1 MAGGV
6 PHVHPDG
13 GAVNVR
19 AEGISVQPWGL
30 RAGRLGLGHFDLQL
44 TIYALLL
51 VACGLL
57 MAFSNSY
64 YDSPS
69 PLQPGSLFTR
79 GLLWLALAMIAYFLA
94 TGLNY
99 TWIRTF
105 GWLLYV
111 VGLGLLGFSLLAGTG
126 TGGVARWV
134 TVPVIGLQFQFSELA
149 KILVIV
155 ALARYLALRE
165 DRLDSPFT
173 IIGAG
178 LLIVP
183 PLVLVAF
190 QPDLGTA
197 LVFGAIFLG
206 MLFMAGIRLRWIL
219 LLVAVVG
226 AALPIAWTFLRDYQ
240 QARLLSFLDPA
251 ADPLGSGWQVLQSQ
265 IAVGAGGLLG
275 RGLTNGTQNA
285 LGFLPAQPTDFAFAI
300 WAEEF
305 GFVGSLLVLGL
316 FVLLLWRVL
325 LSGWRSPD
333 RFGLLVSA
341 GLASMILFQVLVNVG
356 MVVGIMPITGIP
368 LPFVSYGGA
377 SLISIALGIGILQ
390 SVNVRR
396 EKARW

>member
-1 MAGGV
+1 MS
-6 PHVHPDG
+6 
-13 GAVNVR
+13 VR
-19 AEGISVQPWGL
+19 AEGVRLQAWGS
-30 RAGRLGLGHFDLQL
+30 RPTRVGLGHFDLQL
-44 TIYALLL
+44 TLYALLL

-79 GLLWLALAMIAYFLA
+79 GLLWLALAVLAYLLA
-94 TGLNY
+94 TAFNY

-105 GWLLYV
+105 GWPLYAA
-111 VGLGLLGFSLLAGTG
+111 GLVLLGISLLSGTG
-126 TGGVARWV
+126 SGGVARWV

-155 ALARYLALRE
+155 ALARFLALRE
-165 DRLDSPFT
+165 DKLNSPLT
-173 IIGAG
+173 LLGAG
-178 LLIVP
+178 LLVLP
-183 PLVLVAF
+183 PLVLVAI

-197 LVFGAIFLG
+197 LVFGAIFIG
-206 MLFMAGIRLRWIL
+206 MLFMSGMRLRWIF
-219 LLVAVVG
+219 LVVAAVF
-226 AALPIAWTFLRDYQ
+226 AALPVVWTVLRDYQ
-240 QARLLSFLDPA
+240 QARLLSFLDPS

-305 GFVGSLLVLGL
+305 GFVGSLLILGL
-316 FVLLLWRVL
+316 FTVLLWRIL

-333 RFGLLVSA
+333 RFGLLIAA
-341 GLASMILFQVLVNVG
+341 GLASMVLFQLLVNVG

-368 LPFVSYGGA
+368 LPFISYGGA
-377 SLISIALGIGILQ
+377 SLITVALGMGILQ

>member
-1 MAGGV
+1 MSA
-6 PHVHPDG
+6 
-13 GAVNVR
+13 R
-19 AEGISVQPWGL
+19 AEGISVQAWGA
-30 RAGRLGLGHFDLQL
+30 RSGRLGLGHFDLQL
-44 TIYALLL
+44 TLYALGL

-69 PLQPGSLFTR
+69 PLQLGSLFTR
-79 GLLWLALAMIAYFLA
+79 GLLWLALAAVAFVVA
-94 TGLNY
+94 TGFNY
-99 TWIRTF
+99 AWLKTF
-105 GWLLYV
+105 GWPIYI
-111 VGLGLLGFSLLAGTG
+111 VGVGLLGLSLVAGTG
-126 TGGVARWV
+126 SGGVARWV
-134 TVPVIGLQFQFSELA
+134 TIPGIGLQFQFSELA

-155 ALARYLALRE
+155 ALARFLALRE
-165 DRLDSPFT
+165 ERLDSPRT
-173 IIGAG
+173 LIGAG
-178 LLIVP
+178 LLVVP
-183 PLVLVAF
+183 PLVLVAL

-197 LVFGAIFLG
+197 LVFGAIFIG
-206 MLFMAGIRLRWIL
+206 MLFMSGLRLRWIF
-219 LLVAVVG
+219 LVVVAAL
-226 AALPIAWTFLRDYQ
+226 AALPIGWTLLRDYQ
-240 QARLLSFLDPA
+240 QARLLSFLDPS

-265 IAVGAGGLLG
+265 IAVGAGGPLG

-305 GFVGSLLVLGL
+305 GFLGSMLILAL
-316 FVLLLWRVL
+316 FVLLLWRIL
-325 LSGWRSPD
+325 LSGWHSPD

-341 GLASMILFQVLVNVG
+341 GLASMILFQLLVNVG

-377 SLISIALGIGILQ
+377 SLISVGLGLGILQ

>member
-1 MAGGV
+1 MSA
-6 PHVHPDG
+6 
-13 GAVNVR
+13 R
-19 AEGISVQPWGL
+19 AERISVQAWGA
-30 RAGRLGLGHFDLQL
+30 RSGRLGLGHFDLQL
-44 TIYALLL
+44 TLYALGL

-69 PLQPGSLFTR
+69 PLQLGSLFTR
-79 GLLWLALAMIAYFLA
+79 GLLWLALAAVAFVVA
-94 TGLNY
+94 TGFNY
-99 TWIRTF
+99 AWLKTF
-105 GWLLYV
+105 GWPIYI
-111 VGLGLLGFSLLAGTG
+111 VGVGLLGLSLVAGTG
-126 TGGVARWV
+126 SGGVARWV
-134 TVPVIGLQFQFSELA
+134 TIPGIGLQFQFSELA

-155 ALARYLALRE
+155 ALARFLALRE
-165 DRLDSPFT
+165 ERLDSPRT
-173 IIGAG
+173 LIGAG
-178 LLIVP
+178 LLVVP
-183 PLVLVAF
+183 PLVLVAL

-197 LVFGAIFLG
+197 LVFGAIFIG
-206 MLFMAGIRLRWIL
+206 MLFMSGLRLRWIF
-219 LLVAVVG
+219 LVVVAAL
-226 AALPIAWTFLRDYQ
+226 AALPIGWTLLRDYQ
-240 QARLLSFLDPA
+240 QARLLSFLDPS

-265 IAVGAGGLLG
+265 IAVGAGGPLG

-305 GFVGSLLVLGL
+305 GFLGSMLILAL
-316 FVLLLWRVL
+316 FVLLLWRIL
-325 LSGWRSPD
+325 LSGWHSPD

-341 GLASMILFQVLVNVG
+341 GLASMILFQLLVNVG

-377 SLISIALGIGILQ
+377 SLISVGLGLGILQ

>member
-1 MAGGV
+1 MS
-6 PHVHPDG
+6 
-13 GAVNVR
+13 VR
-19 AEGISVQPWGL
+19 AEGVRLLAWGSGPT
-30 RAGRLGLGHFDLQL
+30 RVGFGHFDLQL
-44 TIYALLL
+44 TLYALLL

-64 YDSPS
+64 YESPS

-79 GLLWLALAMIAYFLA
+79 GLLWLALAALVYLVA
-94 TGLNY
+94 TGFNY

-105 GWLLYV
+105 GWPLYAA
-111 VGLGLLGFSLLAGTG
+111 GLVLLGVSLLAGTG
-126 TGGVARWV
+126 SGGVARWV

-155 ALARYLALRE
+155 ALARFLALRE
-165 DRLDSPFT
+165 DRLNSPLT
-173 IIGAG
+173 LLGAG
-178 LLIVP
+178 LLVLP
-183 PLVLVAF
+183 PLVLVAI

-197 LVFGAIFLG
+197 LVFGAIFTG
-206 MLFMAGIRLRWIL
+206 MLFMSGLRLRWIF
-219 LLVAVVG
+219 LVVAAVL
-226 AALPIAWTFLRDYQ
+226 AALPVTWTFLRDYQ
-240 QARLLSFLDPA
+240 QARLLSFLDPS

-265 IAVGAGGLLG
+265 IAVGAGGWTG

-305 GFVGSLLVLGL
+305 GFVGSLLILGL
-316 FVLLLWRVL
+316 FTLLLWRIL
-325 LSGWRSPD
+325 LSGWHSPD
-333 RFGLLVSA
+333 RFGLLIAA
-341 GLASMILFQVLVNVG
+341 GLASMVLFQLLINVG

-368 LPFVSYGGA
+368 LPFISYGGA
-377 SLISIALGIGILQ
+377 SLITVALGMGILQ

>member
-1 MAGGV
+1 V
-6 PHVHPDG
+6 
-13 GAVNVR
+13 
-19 AEGISVQPWGL
+19 
-30 RAGRLGLGHFDLQL
+30 GHFDLQL

-69 PLQPGSLFTR
+69 PLSPGSLFTR
-79 GLLWLALAMIAYFLA
+79 GILWLALAAVAYVVA
-94 TGLNY
+94 TAFNY

-105 GWLLYV
+105 GWPLYLAGV
-111 VGLGLLGFSLLAGTG
+111 VLLALSLVIGTG

-134 TVPVIGLQFQFSELA
+134 TIPVIGLQFQFSELA

-155 ALARYLALRE
+155 GLARFLALRE
-165 DRLDSPFT
+165 ERLDSPFT
-173 IIGAG
+173 LVGAG
-178 LLIVP
+178 LIVAP
-183 PLVLVAF
+183 PLVLVAL

-197 LVFGAIFLG
+197 LVFGAIFVG
-206 MLFMAGIRLRWIL
+206 MLFMSGMRLRWIL
-219 LLVAVVG
+219 LVLALG
-226 AALPIAWTFLRDYQ
+226 LAALPIGWTFLRDYQ

-251 ADPLGSGWQVLQSQ
+251 ADPLGSGWQLLQSQ
-265 IAVGAGGLLG
+265 IAVGAGGVFG

-285 LGFLPAQPTDFAFAI
+285 LGFLPAQPTDFAVAI

-305 GFVGSLLVLGL
+305 GFVGCLLILGL
-316 FVLLLWRVL
+316 FTLLLWRIL
-325 LSGWRSPD
+325 LGGWRSPD
-333 RFGLLVSA
+333 RFGLLIAA
-341 GLASMILFQVLVNVG
+341 GLASMILFQLLVNVG
-356 MVVGIMPITGIP
+356 MVIGIMPITGIP

-377 SLISIALGIGILQ
+377 SLITIALGIGILQ

>member
-1 MAGGV
+1 MS
-6 PHVHPDG
+6 
-13 GAVNVR
+13 VR
-19 AEGISVQPWGL
+19 ADTIRVQPWGT
-30 RAGRLGLGHFDLQL
+30 RARTVPIGHFDVQL

-69 PLQPGSLFTR
+69 PLSPGSLFTR
-79 GLLWLALAMIAYFLA
+79 GLLWLALAALAYVGA
-94 TGLNY
+94 TAFNY

-105 GWLLYV
+105 GWPLYV
-111 VGLGLLGFSLLAGTG
+111 AGLALLAISLVIGTG

-134 TVPVIGLQFQFSELA
+134 TIPVIGLQFQFSELA

-155 ALARYLALRE
+155 GLARFLALRE
-165 DRLDSPFT
+165 ERLDSPFT
-173 IIGAG
+173 LVGAG
-178 LLIVP
+178 LIVAP
-183 PLVLVAF
+183 PLVLVAL

-197 LVFGAIFLG
+197 LVFGAIFVG
-206 MLFMAGIRLRWIL
+206 MLFMSGIRLRWL
-219 LLVAVVG
+219 LLVLAIG
-226 AALPIAWTFLRDYQ
+226 AAALPIAWTFLRDYQ

-251 ADPLGSGWQVLQSQ
+251 ADPLGSGWQLLQSQ
-265 IAVGAGGLLG
+265 IAVGAGGLFG

-285 LGFLPAQPTDFAFAI
+285 LGFLPAQPTDFAVAI

-305 GFVGSLLVLGL
+305 GFVGTMLVLAL
-316 FVLLLWRVL
+316 FALLLWRIL
-325 LSGWRSPD
+325 LGGWRSPD
-333 RFGLLVSA
+333 RFGLLIAA
-341 GLASMILFQVLVNVG
+341 GLASMVLFQLLVNVG
-356 MVVGIMPITGIP
+356 MVIGIMPITGIP

-377 SLISIALGIGILQ
+377 SLITIGLGLGILQ

>member
-1 MAGGV
+1 MS
-6 PHVHPDG
+6 
-13 GAVNVR
+13 VR
-19 AEGISVQPWGL
+19 AEGIRVQAWGS
-30 RAGRLGLGHFDLQL
+30 RPARVGFGHFDLQL
-44 TIYALLL
+44 TLYALLL

-79 GLLWLALAMIAYFLA
+79 GLLWLALAALTYLVA
-94 TGLNY
+94 TAFNY

-105 GWLLYV
+105 GWPLYAA
-111 VGLGLLGFSLLAGTG
+111 GLVLLGVSLLAGTG
-126 TGGVARWV
+126 SGGVARWV

-155 ALARYLALRE
+155 ALARFLALRE
-165 DRLDSPFT
+165 EKLDSPLT

-178 LLIVP
+178 LLVLP
-183 PLVLVAF
+183 PLLLVAI
-190 QPDLGTA
+190 QPDLGSA
-197 LVFGAIFLG
+197 IVFGAIFVG
-206 MLFMAGIRLRWIL
+206 MLFMAGMRLRWVF
-219 LLVAVVG
+219 LVIGAVV
-226 AALPIAWTFLRDYQ
+226 AALPVAWSLLRDYQ
-240 QARLLSFLDPA
+240 QARLVSFLDPS

-265 IAVGAGGLLG
+265 IAVGAGGLFG

-305 GFVGSLLVLGL
+305 GFVGSLLILGL
-316 FVLLLWRVL
+316 FTLLLWRIL

-333 RFGLLVSA
+333 RFGLLISA
-341 GLASMILFQVLVNVG
+341 GLASMILFQLLINVG

-368 LPFVSYGGA
+368 LPFISYGGA
-377 SLISIALGIGILQ
+377 SLITVALGMGILQ

>member
-1 MAGGV
+1 MS
-6 PHVHPDG
+6 
-13 GAVNVR
+13 VR
-19 AEGISVQPWGL
+19 AEGVRLQAWGS
-30 RAGRLGLGHFDLQL
+30 RPTRVGLGHFDVQL
-44 TIYALLL
+44 TLYALLL

-79 GLLWLALAMIAYFLA
+79 GLLWLAFAVLAYLLA
-94 TGLNY
+94 TAFNY

-105 GWLLYV
+105 GWPLYAA
-111 VGLGLLGFSLLAGTG
+111 GLVLLGISLLSGTG
-126 TGGVARWV
+126 SGGVARWV
-134 TVPVIGLQFQFSELA
+134 TVPFIGLQFQFSELA

-155 ALARYLALRE
+155 ALARFLALRE
-165 DRLDSPFT
+165 DKLNSPLT
-173 IIGAG
+173 LLGAG
-178 LLIVP
+178 LLVLP
-183 PLVLVAF
+183 PLVLVAI

-197 LVFGAIFLG
+197 LVFGAIFIG
-206 MLFMAGIRLRWIL
+206 MLFMSGMRLRWIF
-219 LLVAVVG
+219 LVVAAVF
-226 AALPIAWTFLRDYQ
+226 AALPVVWTVLRDYQ
-240 QARLLSFLDPA
+240 QARLLSFLDPS

-305 GFVGSLLVLGL
+305 GFVGSLLILGL
-316 FVLLLWRVL
+316 FTVLLWRIL

-333 RFGLLVSA
+333 RFGLLIAA
-341 GLASMILFQVLVNVG
+341 GLASMLLFQLLVNVG

-368 LPFVSYGGA
+368 LPFISYGGA
-377 SLISIALGIGILQ
+377 SLITVALGMGILQ